1 MKEGSHMKTVQT
13 GGIPY
18 LDALTGSP
26 DWYWGMD
33 HTGGD
38 LYEAEE
44 LYTDG
49 HRIDRTRLILVRR
62 SDGAVFEP
70 IPAEKGRYFGKPVFD
85 DSRIA
90 LLTADFPA
98 GELRLWTVDPDSMSV
113 ASLAS
118 VPRDSFEDCYN
129 LMPSPSPLM
138 LTRQTGEVFEI
149 LWPRRVTIPI
159 HPHES
164 FCFRDG
170 DLLFFSRWYEDPDYR
185 EETVTRSVE
194 DGRIVSSDRA
204 SACLMPD
211 GQKWVLK

>member
-1 MKEGSHMKTVQT
+1 MKTIQT
-13 GGIPY
+13 NGIPY
-18 LDALTGSP
+18 LDPLTGSP

-33 HTGGD
+33 YTGGD

-62 SDGAVFEP
+62 SDGAAFEP
-70 IPAEKGRYFGKPVFD
+70 IPAVKGRYFGKPVF
-85 DSRIA
+85 SEERII
-90 LLTADFPA
+90 LPEADFPA
-98 GELRLWTVDPDSMSV
+98 RQIRLWQVDPERMEP
-113 ASLAS
+113 SLLAV

-138 LTRQTGEVFEI
+138 LTRQTAEVFEI
-149 LWPRRVTIPI
+149 LWPERKTISI
-159 HPHES
+159 DPHES

-170 DLLFFSRWYEDPDYR
+170 DLLVFSRWYEDPEYR
-185 EETVTRSVE
+185 EEAVFRSLE
-194 DGRIVSSDRA
+194 DGRVVSTDRA

-211 GQKWVLK
+211 GQKWLLK